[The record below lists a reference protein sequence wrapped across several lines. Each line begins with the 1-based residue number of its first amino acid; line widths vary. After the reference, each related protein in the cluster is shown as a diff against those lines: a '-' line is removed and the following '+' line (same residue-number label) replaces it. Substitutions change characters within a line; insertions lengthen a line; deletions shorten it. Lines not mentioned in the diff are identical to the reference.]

1 MKTIKFN
8 NKALR
13 VSAPY
18 ERALR
23 TIKDHSFA
31 APLDAFVEGP
41 PLGRFIL
48 PHPVDWKT
56 FGIKKETNG
65 VTKKKRAVK
74 FFANHPRRRFV
85 ILGNARRIN
94 AILAKLDAI
103 KKD

>member
-18 ERALR
+18 ERVLR

-31 APLDAFVEGP
+31 APLDAFVEG
-41 PLGRFIL
+41 LFSIL
-48 PHPVDWKT
+48 PHPLEWKT
-56 FGIKKETNG
+56 FGISQESNG
-65 VTKKKRAVK
+65 ATKKKRAVK